1 MLSKTLTFVHVIIVL
16 LHQKRKRENSLFW
29 GLKWTTI
36 KLYNLP
42 TYFCLWL
49 QFKWILLP
57 YTRLNSPNP
66 PYPSVAVFQK
76 LLRSLA
82 QSSKNK
88 TYLIFLSGNSQF
100 PKFRLKSSS
109 NWSVSWKII
118 PYSRPKLSDLYTL
131 SRSIIAWKP
140 YPSQR
145 HISIMAHNFIWP
157 VYGSSPPGIALI
169 DSLNRIT
176 KGLAV
181 KSFRTYKMSIGRP
194 STYLCRD
201 AVNFSD
207 SSMALLRL

>member
-1 MLSKTLTFVHVIIVL
+1 MLSKTLMFVHVIVL
-16 LHQKRKRENSLFW
+16 LHRKRKRENSLFW
-29 GLKWTTI
+29 RLKWTTI

-66 PYPSVAVFQK
+66 PYPRVAVFQK

-109 NWSVSWKII
+109 NWSVSWKKYPILDPNSLIYI
-118 PYSRPKLSDLYTL
+118 PYPGVLLLENHTL
-131 SRSIIAWKP
+131 HS
-140 YPSQR
+140 
-145 HISIMAHNFIWP
+145 
-157 VYGSSPPGIALI
+157 G
-169 DSLNRIT
+169 
-176 KGLAV
+176 
-181 KSFRTYKMSIGRP
+181 
-194 STYLCRD
+194 TYLY
-201 AVNFSD
+201 SPY
-207 SSMALLRL
+207 MALPHLA

>member
-1 MLSKTLTFVHVIIVL
+1 MLSKTLMFVHVIIVL

-145 HISIMAHNFIWP
+145 HISIWPIILYGPYMAVPH
-157 VYGSSPPGIALI
+157 
-169 DSLNRIT
+169 
-176 KGLAV
+176 LA
-181 KSFRTYKMSIGRP
+181 
-194 STYLCRD
+194 
-201 AVNFSD
+201 
-207 SSMALLRL
+207 

>member
-1 MLSKTLTFVHVIIVL
+1 MLSKTLMFVHVIVL
-16 LHQKRKRENSLFW
+16 LHRKRKRKNSLFW
-29 GLKWTTI
+29 RLKWTTI

-66 PYPSVAVFQK
+66 PYPRVAVFQK

-100 PKFRLKSSS
+100 PKSRLKSSS

-145 HISIMAHNFIWP
+145 YISIWPIILYGPYMAVAH
-157 VYGSSPPGIALI
+157 
-169 DSLNRIT
+169 
-176 KGLAV
+176 LA
-181 KSFRTYKMSIGRP
+181 
-194 STYLCRD
+194 
-201 AVNFSD
+201 
-207 SSMALLRL
+207 

>member
-1 MLSKTLTFVHVIIVL
+1 MTMEFWGHGGGSAFWNFRRQAGVKTWKPSVVGYGYFLELPNVEQNIDVCARNNNIVL

-57 YTRLNSPNP
+57 YTGLNSPNP
-66 PYPSVAVFQK
+66 PYPRVAVFQK

-82 QSSKNK
+82 QSRKNK
-88 TYLIFLSGNSQF
+88 TYVIFLSGNSQF

-109 NWSVSWKII
+109 NWSVSRKII

-145 HISIMAHNFIWP
+145 HISIWPIILYGPYMAVPH
-157 VYGSSPPGIALI
+157 
-169 DSLNRIT
+169 
-176 KGLAV
+176 LA
-181 KSFRTYKMSIGRP
+181 
-194 STYLCRD
+194 
-201 AVNFSD
+201 
-207 SSMALLRL
+207 